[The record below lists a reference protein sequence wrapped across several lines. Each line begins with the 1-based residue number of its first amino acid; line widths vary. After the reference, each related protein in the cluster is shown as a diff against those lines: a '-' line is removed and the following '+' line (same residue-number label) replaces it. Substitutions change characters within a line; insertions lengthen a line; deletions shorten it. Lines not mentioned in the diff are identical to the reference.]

1 MAVDPGS
8 RAREAAAQEDARDAQ
23 GRGRPGVGESCSKFA
38 SQIAANLRPLG
49 IDVVSVVS
57 LNVSAAMRNPAARID
72 MTTLAT
78 DFPYPDPSSFL
89 AQMLGHACPS
99 HGFRK
104 RRGRHWRRAG
114 RSQRPASDRAAAEL
128 AWRLGDVD
136 VPVVAYGT
144 PQMGALLGPELGC
157 RRWDAFDSAVDLG
170 ALCISGR

>member
-1 MAVDPGS
+1 MAPVRAKQPLRKTHVTLRVAVDQ
-8 RAREAAAQEDARDAQ
+8 AC
-23 GRGRPGVGESCSKFA
+23 GESCSKFA

-57 LNVSAAMRNPAARID
+57 RNVSAAIRNPAARID

-89 AQMLGHACPS
+89 AQMLGHDV
-99 HGFRK
+99 
-104 RRGRHWRRAG
+104 
-114 RSQRPASDRAAAEL
+114 PASWLPQTTRAALARLDGLSGSARDRAAAEL
-128 AWRLGDVD
+128 ARRLGDVD